1 MTNNRTILITG
12 VTGNQGGAV
21 AQALQGTGF
30 HLRGLTRKPDS
41 ERAAALARQGVD
53 IVKGDLDDEATLRRA
68 LAGAWG
74 VFGVQNAGEAGV
86 EREEAQGKRLAT
98 LAREAGVEHYVYTSV
113 GSAHKRTGVPHF
125 DNKWRIEET
134 VRGLRFPSHVILRP
148 VFFMENL
155 LAPFSLQ
162 GSTLAWALG
171 QGTKLQMI
179 AVDDIGW
186 FGARA
191 FTDAAAL
198 NRREIDLAGDVR
210 TMPEAAEILTE
221 ALGRPIAFA
230 QTPIEQVRQY
240 SKDMALMLRMVRARR
255 LQRRH
260 RWPGTRVRPRAHEA
274 PRLGTPPRATKWALN
289 DSRRARMKAVRLLEY
304 GGQLVFN
311 DVPTPTIARD
321 EILVK
326 IKSTAVNHLDLVEA
340 SGTARQ
346 ILPIDLPWIPG
357 HEFSG
362 VVEQI
367 GSDVAACAPGDAVFG
382 TTTGMGAYAEYLA
395 VKAAAIARK
404 PSNLSFE
411 EAASVPVASQTAW
424 QGIFTHGHL
433 EKGQTILIHGGA
445 GAVGAY
451 AVQLASHAGA
461 TVIATASGDDEA
473 YLKSIGASRVI
484 DYREAQFEKVLR
496 EKVDVVFDLIGGD
509 TQKRSFLVLK
519 EGGHLVSATQPVSQE
534 ETARH
539 RVSGVMMRLAP
550 SGDVL
555 GRIARLL
562 EEGTIRPDVATV
574 YALQDAAQAWKDIA
588 GNLPGVHGMSPS
600 GPGAAR
606 RRSHGKI
613 VLRVA

>member
-1 MTNNRTILITG
+1 
-12 VTGNQGGAV
+12 
-21 AQALQGTGF
+21 
-30 HLRGLTRKPDS
+30 
-41 ERAAALARQGVD
+41 
-53 IVKGDLDDEATLRRA
+53 
-68 LAGAWG
+68 
-74 VFGVQNAGEAGV
+74 
-86 EREEAQGKRLAT
+86 
-98 LAREAGVEHYVYTSV
+98 
-113 GSAHKRTGVPHF
+113 
-125 DNKWRIEET
+125 
-134 VRGLRFPSHVILRP
+134 
-148 VFFMENL
+148 
-155 LAPFSLQ
+155 
-162 GSTLAWALG
+162 
-171 QGTKLQMI
+171 
-179 AVDDIGW
+179 
-186 FGARA
+186 
-191 FTDAAAL
+191 
-198 NRREIDLAGDVR
+198 
-210 TMPEAAEILTE
+210 
-221 ALGRPIAFA
+221 
-230 QTPIEQVRQY
+230 
-240 SKDMALMLRMVRARR
+240 
-255 LQRRH
+255 
-260 RWPGTRVRPRAHEA
+260 
-274 PRLGTPPRATKWALN
+274 
-289 DSRRARMKAVRLLEY
+289 MKAVRLLEY

-326 IKSTAVNHLDLVEA
+326 VKSTAVNHLDLVEA

-382 TTTGMGAYAEYLA
+382 TSGMGAYAEYLA
-395 VKAAAIARK
+395 VKPAAIARK

-461 TVIATASGDDEA
+461 TVIATASGEDEA
-473 YLKSIGASRVI
+473 YLNSIRASRVI
-484 DYREAQFEKVLR
+484 DYRKAQFEKVLR

-519 EGGHLVSATQPVSQE
+519 EGGHLVAATQPVSQE

-539 RVSGVMMRLAP
+539 RVSGAMMRLAP
-550 SGDVL
+550 SADGL

-574 YALQDAAQAWKDIA
+574 YALQDAAQAWKDIS
-588 GNLPGVHGMSPS
+588 GNLSPS

>member
-1 MTNNRTILITG
+1 MTSNRTILITG

-41 ERAAALARQGVD
+41 ERAAALARHGVD

-171 QGTKLQMI
+171 PGTKLQMI

-274 PRLGTPPRATKWALN
+274 PRLGTPPRATKWA

-473 YLKSIGASRVI
+473 YLNSIGASRVI

-539 RVSGVMMRLAP
+539 RVSGAMMRLAP